1 MKKTYIGFAG
11 LSLLLLLGTQTV
23 QAQQGFGTDKP
34 NKSAAVDIK
43 SSKRGLLIPR
53 VNLKS
58 TIDAK
63 TIVSP
68 AQSLMVYNQATTTS
82 GTNDVTPGYYYW
94 DIDRWARFAK
104 QSEIIEIELKGDVTG
119 KTGDT
124 KVVAIQGTSIS
135 NATPTANQVLTLV
148 NGVWTP
154 TTITSSLISDA
165 KGITGTGITVGGT
178 DNGAGSVLKEVTLSI
193 THGRA
198 NQVMVTNADGNGTTW
213 VDQSVISPTT
223 TNKLTSVDNTITSNV
238 NGVSETANIVNT
250 IENTFD
256 QDNKLVTTVNGK
268 SGEGLDLT
276 PAIQAGQKTTSVVK
290 GSDKVTVVTTGAG
303 TKGKNTEYTV
313 DVVEA
318 NIKLENLG
326 GELPVN
332 KLVKGNDGQV
342 LITKDGV
349 STWVD
354 QSDIVPTTTNTLTK
368 KDNNGTV
375 DSNTI
380 VSTVNGEPAEVK
392 VIDNVTNTINGT
404 SIVTSVN
411 GVSSG
416 SVDLKDAIQAGQKI
430 TTVVDGTNTTVSS
443 SVNPAGSNTTEYKVH
458 VSNDAIQAAQKLTT
472 VSEGN
477 GVKVT
482 PADKGNNTTDYNVA
496 INTDG
501 GNAGDVLTVVK
512 DGDTNTKVEW
522 KKPEEYKNIYNSDGT
537 LTSNRTVDFGKNTSL
552 IFEKG
557 SQSHGFTYDPDHTGL
572 NMYGDKTSSIG
583 LISNIESTNGI
594 ESKLKLNHDN
604 DWSYI
609 NSSADK
615 GFKLSTYYSKNIS
628 FETYKTY
635 DGNSS
640 ALINLVIHGDGGVQV
655 NNINK
660 PEFAGESTNKVV
672 VADAD
677 GVLKTVERAKVAPQF
692 FYMPAVIFD
701 TKSKGTGLVRDL
713 YKEYVD
719 QFTGGKVGVGNAN
732 YNIAHGAGGYTMPYT
747 GGIVGSDGAPADI
760 AVFDRG
766 ELHYYVTYY
775 DTEVFKNLEIDKDG
789 KLTYDIVG
797 NATPASYMN
806 IVFVIK

>member
-34 NKSAAVDIK
+34 NKSAAVDIQ

-53 VNLKS
+53 VELVETTNQAPITKPE
-58 TIDAK
+58 T
-63 TIVSP
+63 
-68 AQSLMVYNQATTTS
+68 SLMVYNQATA
-82 GTNDVTPGYYYW
+82 NDVTPGYYYW
-94 DIDRWARFAK
+94 DGTKWARFAK
-104 QSEIIEIELKGDVTG
+104 QSEITEITLDGDVTG
-119 KTGDT
+119 PTNAT
-124 KVVAIQGTSIS
+124 VVGKIQGVEVSDT
-135 NATPTANQVLTLV
+135 NPTANQVLTLV

-165 KGITGTGITVGGT
+165 KGIIGTGITVGGT

-193 THGRA
+193 THGEA
-198 NQVMVTNADGNGTTW
+198 NQVMVTNADGTGTTW
-213 VDQSVISPTT
+213 VDQKDIVKA
-223 TNKLTSVDNTITSNV
+223 N
-238 NGVSETANIVNT
+238 ET
-250 IENTFD
+250 
-256 QDNKLVTTVNGK
+256 VTTIKEGTNITVTKATDSHEYTLDVPTATKDVAGVIK
-268 SGEGLDLT
+268 AGEGLNVDGTGNLT
-276 PAIQAGQKTTSVVK
+276 VNYETAKEKLATGNVTSNSIVVNDDK
-290 GSDKVTVVTTGAG
+290 GSVGSTFKDVSLEIKAG
-303 TKGKNTEYTV
+303 TN
-313 DVVEA
+313 
-318 NIKLENLG
+318 
-326 GELPVN
+326 
-332 KLVKGNDGQV
+332 GQV
-342 LITKDGV
+342 MVTKEGKA
-349 STWVD
+349 TWVD
-354 QSDIVPTTTNTLTK
+354 QSDIVPTTTNSLTK

-392 VIDNVTNTINGT
+392 VIDNVTNTVNGT

-411 GVSSG
+411 GVESG
-416 SVDLKDAIQAGQKI
+416 SVDLKDAIQAGQK
-430 TTVVDGTNTTVSS
+430 V
-443 SVNPAGSNTTEYKVH
+443 
-458 VSNDAIQAAQKLTT
+458 TT

-482 PADKGNNTTDYNVA
+482 PVDKGNNTMDYNVA

-604 DWSYI
+604 DWSHI

-635 DGNSS
+635 DGDGS

-660 PEFAGESTNKVV
+660 PEFAGKSTDKVV

-701 TKSKGTGLVRDL
+701 TKAKGTSLVRDL
-713 YKEYVD
+713 YQEYVD
-719 QFTGGKVGVGNAN
+719 QFTGGKIGKENAN

-775 DTEVFKNLEIDKDG
+775 DTKVFENLKIDKDG
-789 KLTYDIVG
+789 KLTYDIIG

>member
-34 NKSAAVDIK
+34 NKSAAVDIQ

-53 VNLKS
+53 VELVETTNQAPITKPE
-58 TIDAK
+58 T
-63 TIVSP
+63 
-68 AQSLMVYNQATTTS
+68 SLMVYNQATA
-82 GTNDVTPGYYYW
+82 NDVTPGYYYW
-94 DIDRWARFAK
+94 DGTKWARFAK
-104 QSEIIEIELKGDVTG
+104 QSEITEITLDGDVTG
-119 KTGDT
+119 PTNAT
-124 KVVAIQGTSIS
+124 VVGKIQGVEVSDT
-135 NATPTANQVLTLV
+135 NPTANQVLTLV

-165 KGITGTGITVGGT
+165 KGIIGTGITVGGT

-193 THGRA
+193 THGEA
-198 NQVMVTNADGNGTTW
+198 NQVMVTNADGTGTTW
-213 VDQSVISPTT
+213 VDQKDIVKA
-223 TNKLTSVDNTITSNV
+223 N
-238 NGVSETANIVNT
+238 ET
-250 IENTFD
+250 
-256 QDNKLVTTVNGK
+256 VTTIKEGTNITVTKATDSHEYTLDVPTATKDVAGVIK
-268 SGEGLDLT
+268 AGEGLNVDGTGNLT
-276 PAIQAGQKTTSVVK
+276 VNYETAKEKLATGNVTSNSIVVNDDK
-290 GSDKVTVVTTGAG
+290 GSVGSTFKDVSLEIKAG
-303 TKGKNTEYTV
+303 TN
-313 DVVEA
+313 
-318 NIKLENLG
+318 
-326 GELPVN
+326 
-332 KLVKGNDGQV
+332 GQV
-342 LITKDGV
+342 MVTKEGKA
-349 STWVD
+349 TWVD
-354 QSDIVPTTTNTLTK
+354 QSDIVPTTTNSLTK

-392 VIDNVTNTINGT
+392 VIDNVTNTVNGT

-411 GVSSG
+411 GVESG
-416 SVDLKDAIQAGQKI
+416 SVDLKDAIQAGQK
-430 TTVVDGTNTTVSS
+430 V
-443 SVNPAGSNTTEYKVH
+443 
-458 VSNDAIQAAQKLTT
+458 TT

-482 PADKGNNTTDYNVA
+482 PVDKGNNTMDYNVA

-604 DWSYI
+604 DWSHI

-660 PEFAGESTNKVV
+660 PEFAGESTDKVV

-677 GVLKTVERAKVAPQF
+677 GLLKTVERAKVAPQF

-701 TKSKGTGLVRDL
+701 TKSKGTKLSRDL

-719 QFTGGKVGVGNAN
+719 QFTGGKAGDENAN
-732 YNIAHGAGGYTMPYT
+732 YNIAHGASGYTMPYT

-760 AVFDRG
+760 AVFGSG

-775 DTEVFKNLEIDKDG
+775 DTKVFANLSIDKDG
-789 KLTYDIVG
+789 KLTYDIIG